1 MTPLH
6 IALGTSIAA
15 PFAAA
20 LVTGLLLLA
29 RRQWLGEPMVY
40 RTALAGLLLSLCG
53 NVAVLALFEPGA
65 ANGIDVSFGR
75 WISVGDYA
83 IPALL
88 YVDYL
93 AIVFALLGTLMTLL
107 VARFSQTYLHKE
119 AGYARFFVL
128 LGFFATGTQLVAFAG
143 ALDVL
148 FAGWETIGICS
159 ALFIGYFYERAEPV
173 RSAVRAF
180 ATYRICDAGFLV
192 AIVAVHE
199 LLGTTSISGLQ
210 NAGALAGTAVTM
222 IALMLLFAAF
232 GKSAQLPF
240 SSWLPR
246 AMEGPTPSSA
256 LFYGSVSIHVG
267 LYMLLRTAPVL
278 EAAPLARAVG
288 ITVGIATAIY
298 AAAIA
303 RTHTDAKGALAHA
316 TLAQT
321 GLILAEICLGFT
333 TLALVHLVCHALL
346 RSYQY
351 LKAPNTLAD
360 THVFGHPEHAHG
372 ERSTFA
378 RWFYAQALHRFRLD
392 DRMDA
397 LVSPVQWLAERLARW
412 DEAYRGSLTV
422 RVASA
427 ERTPGIRLTRQEA
440 RSTPDARLVR
450 EAAKGRE
457 TPAVSDSRGAQP

>member
-1 MTPLH
+1 MTDLLH
-6 IALGTSIAA
+6 VALGMSIASPLA
-15 PFAAA
+15 CTLLIA
-20 LVTGLLLLA
+20 LLLLT
-29 RRQWLGEPMVY
+29 RQRWLSEPAVY
-40 RTALAGLLLSLCG
+40 RICNTGLLLSLAG
-53 NVAVLALFEPGA
+53 SITVLVQHDFKQPAVE
-65 ANGIDVSFGR
+65 IDFGH
-75 WISVGDYA
+75 WISVGSYE

-88 YVDYL
+88 YVDSL
-93 AIVFALLGTLMTLL
+93 AMVFSLLGAILTLL

-128 LGFFATGTQLVAFAG
+128 LGIFAAGTQVVAFAG
-143 ALDVL
+143 ALDLL
-148 FAGWETIGICS
+148 FAGWEAIGVCS
-159 ALFIGYFYERAEPV
+159 ALFIGYFYEREEPV

-192 AIVAVHE
+192 AIVSIHE
-199 LLGTTSISGLQ
+199 LLGSTSISGLQ
-210 NAGALAGTAVTM
+210 GANALAGVTVTLIAV
-222 IALMLLFAAF
+222 MLLLAAF

-267 LYMLLRTAPVL
+267 LFMLLRVSPIL
-278 EAAPLARAVG
+278 EAAPLAQGLGIVVG
-288 ITVGIATAIY
+288 VFTAIY

-333 TLALVHLVCHALL
+333 TFALIHLVCHALL
-346 RSYQY
+346 RSWQY

-360 THVFGHPEHAHG
+360 AHVFGQHPVAPPG
-372 ERSTFA
+372 LFA
-378 RWFYAQALHRFRLD
+378 RVAPGPAHWLYAQALHRFRLD

-397 LVSPVQWLAERLARW
+397 LVSPVQRIAELLARW
-412 DEAYRGSLTV
+412 DESYRS
-422 RVASA
+422 
-427 ERTPGIRLTRQEA
+427 RLTLKQGDK
-440 RSTPDARLVR
+440 P
-450 EAAKGRE
+450 
-457 TPAVSDSRGAQP
+457 

>member
-1 MTPLH
+1 MTSLH
-6 IALGTSIAA
+6 LALGLAIAA
-15 PFAAA
+15 PFLCA

-29 RRQWLGEPMVY
+29 RGRWLSEPAVY
-40 RTALAGLLLSLCG
+40 RFCLSGLLVSLGGSLAAAYIHGFGTPAADLSYG
-53 NVAVLALFEPGA
+53 
-65 ANGIDVSFGR
+65 D
-75 WISVGDYA
+75 WIQVGDYE

-88 YVDYL
+88 YVDSL
-93 AIVFALLGTLMTLL
+93 ALVFSLLGALLTLL

-128 LGFFATGTQLVAFAG
+128 LGFFACGAQLVAFAG
-143 ALDVL
+143 ALDVF
-148 FAGWETIGICS
+148 FAGWEAIGICS
-159 ALFIGYFYERAEPV
+159 ALFIGYFYERDEPV

-199 LLGTTSISGLQ
+199 LLGTTSLSGLQ
-210 NAGALAGTAVTM
+210 GADALAGTTVTL

-267 LYMLLRTAPVL
+267 LYMLLRVSPVL
-278 EAAPLARAVG
+278 EAAPLARGVG
-288 ITVGIATAIY
+288 VVVGLATAIY

-333 TLALVHLVCHALL
+333 TFALIHLVCHALL

-360 THVFGHPEHAHG
+360 THVFGHREHRHA
-372 ERSTFA
+372 ERSGFA

-397 LVSPVQWLAERLARW
+397 LVSPVQWCAERLARW

-422 RVASA
+422 K
-427 ERTPGIRLTRQEA
+427 RQVPQQDA
-440 RSTPDARLVR
+440 PDAVLK
-450 EAAKGRE
+450 AQ
-457 TPAVSDSRGAQP
+457 GAQP

>member
-1 MTPLH
+1 MTDLLH
-6 IALGTSIAA
+6 VALGLSIAS
-15 PFAAA
+15 PFVSA
-20 LVTGLLLLA
+20 LLTGLLLLA
-29 RRQWLGEPMVY
+29 RQNWLSEPAAY
-40 RTALAGLLLSLCG
+40 RICLTGLLLSLVG
-53 NVAVLALFEPGA
+53 SITVLVQHDFAQPAVEF
-65 ANGIDVSFGR
+65 DFGH
-75 WISVGDYA
+75 WIRVGEYE

-88 YVDYL
+88 YVDRL
-93 AIVFALLGTLMTLL
+93 ALVFSLLGAILTLL

-128 LGFFATGTQLVAFAG
+128 LGIFAAGTQLVAFAG
-143 ALDVL
+143 ALDVF
-148 FAGWETIGICS
+148 FAGWEAIGVCS
-159 ALFIGYFYERAEPV
+159 ALFIGYFYEREEPV
-173 RSAVRAF
+173 RSSVRAF

-192 AIVAVHE
+192 AIVSVHE
-199 LLGTTSISGLQ
+199 LLGSTSISGLQ
-210 NAGALAGTAVTM
+210 GAGELAGVTVTL
-222 IALMLLFAAF
+222 IATMLLLAAF

-267 LYMLLRTAPVL
+267 LFMLLRVSPIL
-278 EAAPLARAVG
+278 EAAPLARMLGIVVG
-288 ITVGIATAIY
+288 VATAVY

-333 TLALVHLVCHALL
+333 TFALIHLVCHALL
-346 RSYQY
+346 RSWQF

-360 THVFGHPEHAHG
+360 SHMFGHHTEHSGLVARVAPG
-372 ERSTFA
+372 LA

-397 LVSPVQWLAERLARW
+397 LVSPVQRIAECFARW
-412 DEAYRGSLTV
+412 DESYRNSLTLKQPV
-422 RVASA
+422 
-427 ERTPGIRLTRQEA
+427 LQEEGDN
-440 RSTPDARLVR
+440 R
-450 EAAKGRE
+450 
-457 TPAVSDSRGAQP
+457 

>member
-1 MTPLH
+1 MPSVLH
-6 IALGTSIAA
+6 LSLGLSIAA
-15 PFAAA
+15 PFICS

-29 RRQWLGEPMVY
+29 RGQWLSEPAVY
-40 RTALAGLLLSLCG
+40 RACLAGLVLSLAG
-53 NVAVLALFEPGA
+53 SVLAVFAHGFGTPAVEL
-65 ANGIDVSFGR
+65 SFGN
-75 WISVGDYA
+75 WIHIGDYE

-88 YVDYL
+88 YVDSL
-93 AIVFALLGTLMTLL
+93 ALVFSLLGGIMTLL

-128 LGFFATGTQLVAFAG
+128 LGFFAAGTQLVSFAG
-143 ALDVL
+143 ALDVF
-148 FAGWETIGICS
+148 FAGWEIIGICS
-159 ALFIGYFYERAEPV
+159 ALFIGYFYEREEPV

-199 LLGTTSISGLQ
+199 LIGTTSISGLQ
-210 NAGALAGTAVTM
+210 GAEALAGGTVTL
-222 IALMLLFAAF
+222 IALMLLLAAF

-267 LYMLLRTAPVL
+267 LYLLLRTAPIL
-278 EAAPLARAVG
+278 EAAPIARAVG
-288 ITVGIATAIY
+288 ISVGILTAIY

-333 TLALVHLVCHALL
+333 TFALIHLVCHALL

-360 THVFGHPEHAHG
+360 THVFGHREHAHG
-372 ERSTFA
+372 APSGFY

-397 LVSPVQWLAERLARW
+397 LVSPVQWLGERLARL
-412 DEAYRGSLTV
+412 DDAYRGSLTV
-422 RVASA
+422 QQDQQAQVPQTRVIN
-427 ERTPGIRLTRQEA
+427 PQG
-440 RSTPDARLVR
+440 V
-450 EAAKGRE
+450 
-457 TPAVSDSRGAQP
+457 QP

>member
-15 PFAAA
+15 PFLCA
-20 LVTGLLLLA
+20 LVTGLLLIG
-29 RRQWLGEPMVY
+29 RRQWLSEPVVY
-40 RTALAGLLLSLCG
+40 RAAIVALVVSLFSNFAVFAFYEPAGASG
-53 NVAVLALFEPGA
+53 V
-65 ANGIDVSFGR
+65 DVSFGR
-75 WISVGDYA
+75 WISIGSYS

-88 YVDYL
+88 HVDMI
-93 AIVFALLGTLMTLL
+93 AIVFGLLSAVMTLL

-143 ALDVL
+143 ALDVF
-148 FAGWETIGICS
+148 FAGWEAVGICS
-159 ALFIGYFYERAEPV
+159 ALFIGYFYEREEPV
-173 RSAVRAF
+173 RSSVRAF

-199 LLGTTSISGLQ
+199 LLGTTSISGLK
-210 NAGALAGTAVTM
+210 NAEALGGATVTM
-222 IALMLLFAAF
+222 ISLMLLLAAF

-278 EAAPLARAVG
+278 DAAPIAQALG

-303 RTHTDAKGALAHA
+303 RTHTDAKGALGHA

-360 THVFGHPEHAHG
+360 THVFGHPVHAPVK
-372 ERSTFA
+372 RSA
-378 RWFYAQALHRFRLD
+378 LSRWLYAQALHRFRLD

-422 RVASA
+422 NVASA
-427 ERTPGIRLTRQEA
+427 ETTKDAAVQVPAQTVQEA
-440 RSTPDARLVR
+440 R
-450 EAAKGRE
+450 
-457 TPAVSDSRGAQP
+457 

>member
-1 MTPLH
+1 MISLQ
-6 IALGTSIAA
+6 IALGLAIAA
-15 PFAAA
+15 PFVCS
-20 LVTGLLLLA
+20 LVAGLLLLA
-29 RRQWLGEPMVY
+29 RQQWLSEPAVY
-40 RTALAGLLLSLCG
+40 RVCFTGLLLSLG
-53 NVAVLALFEPGA
+53 GGVAAVFINGFGGAPVEP
-65 ANGIDVSFGR
+65 SFGH
-75 WISVGDYA
+75 WISVGDYE

-88 YVDYL
+88 YVDNL
-93 AIVFALLGTLMTLL
+93 ALVFSLLGAIMTLL

-128 LGFFATGTQLVAFAG
+128 LGFFAAGTQLVAFAG
-143 ALDVL
+143 ALDVF
-148 FAGWETIGICS
+148 FAGWEVIGICS
-159 ALFIGYFYERAEPV
+159 ALFIGYFYEREEPV

-192 AIVAVHE
+192 AIVSVHE
-199 LLGTTSISGLQ
+199 LLGTTSITGLQ
-210 NAGALAGTAVTM
+210 DADALAGTTVTL

-267 LYMLLRTAPVL
+267 LYMLLRTAPIL

-288 ITVGIATAIY
+288 IGVGIATAVY

-321 GLILAEICLGFT
+321 GLILAEVCLGFT
-333 TLALVHLVCHALL
+333 TFALIHLVCHALL

-360 THVFGHPEHAHG
+360 THVFGHHVHPHAA
-372 ERSTFA
+372 RSTAFG

-397 LVSPVQWLAERLARW
+397 LISPVQWLAERFARW
-412 DEAYRGSLTV
+412 DEAYRGSLTL
-422 RVASA
+422 RHDLPQQDDKSSA
-427 ERTPGIRLTRQEA
+427 LQT
-440 RSTPDARLVR
+440 
-450 EAAKGRE
+450 
-457 TPAVSDSRGAQP
+457 RGAQP

>member
-1 MTPLH
+1 MTSLH

-15 PFAAA
+15 PFVCA
-20 LVTGLLLLA
+20 LVIGLLLLA
-29 RRQWLGEPMVY
+29 RKQWLSEPAAY
-40 RTALAGLLLSLCG
+40 RTVLAGLLLSFCG
-53 NVAVLALFEPGA
+53 NVAVFALYGPAG
-65 ANGIDVSFGR
+65 ANGVDVSFGR
-75 WISVGDYA
+75 WISVGSYS

-88 YVDYL
+88 HVDTI
-93 AIVFALLGTLMTLL
+93 AIVFALLGALMTLL

-143 ALDVL
+143 ALDVF
-148 FAGWETIGICS
+148 FAGWEAIGICS
-159 ALFIGYFYERAEPV
+159 ALFIGYFYEREEPV
-173 RSAVRAF
+173 RSSVRAF

-199 LLGTTSISGLQ
+199 LLGTTSISGLK
-210 NAGALAGTAVTM
+210 NADALAGTTVTM
-222 IALMLLFAAF
+222 IALMLLLAAF

-267 LYMLLRTAPVL
+267 LYMLLRTAPIL
-278 EAAPLARAVG
+278 EAAPVAQAVG

-303 RTHTDAKGALAHA
+303 RTHTDAKGALGHA

-360 THVFGHPEHAHG
+360 THVFGHPVHAH
-372 ERSTFA
+372 EKRSA
-378 RWFYAQALHRFRLD
+378 LGRWFYAQALHRFRLD

-412 DEAYRGSLTV
+412 DEAYRRSLTV
-422 RVASA
+422 NV
-427 ERTPGIRLTRQEA
+427 
-440 RSTPDARLVR
+440 
-450 EAAKGRE
+450 E
-457 TPAVSDSRGAQP
+457 TPPADTALKPAQKVQGVRP

>member
-15 PFAAA
+15 PFACA

-29 RRQWLGEPMVY
+29 RRQWLSEPAVY
-40 RTALAGLLLSLCG
+40 RMGLAGLLLSLCG
-53 NVAVLALFEPGA
+53 NVAVFALFEPGA
-65 ANGIDVSFGR
+65 ATGLDVSFGS
-75 WISVGDYA
+75 WISVGDYS

-88 YVDYL
+88 YVDHL
-93 AIVFALLGTLMTLL
+93 AIVFALLGALMTLL

-143 ALDVL
+143 ALDVF
-148 FAGWETIGICS
+148 FAGWEAIGICS
-159 ALFIGYFYERAEPV
+159 ALFIGYFYEREEPV

-210 NAGALAGTAVTM
+210 GAGALAGTTVTL
-222 IALMLLFAAF
+222 IALMLLLAAF

-278 EAAPLARAVG
+278 EAAPVARAVG

-360 THVFGHPEHAHG
+360 THVFGHPVHAHVK
-372 ERSTFA
+372 RSAFS

-397 LVSPVQWLAERLARW
+397 LVSPVQWLAERIARW
-412 DEAYRGSLTV
+412 DEAYRSALTV
-422 RVASA
+422 GALANTQATDLAPKPAELPVAGRV
-427 ERTPGIRLTRQEA
+427 
-440 RSTPDARLVR
+440 
-450 EAAKGRE
+450 
-457 TPAVSDSRGAQP
+457 QP

>member
-1 MTPLH
+1 MTLLQF
-6 IALGTSIAA
+6 ALALSIAA
-15 PFAAA
+15 PFVCS
-20 LVTGLLLLA
+20 LISGLLLIG
-29 RRQWLGEPMVY
+29 RRQWLSEPAVY
-40 RTALAGLLLSLCG
+40 RACLVGLLLSLG
-53 NVAVLALFEPGA
+53 GSIAAVVIHG
-65 ANGIDVSFGR
+65 FGTPAVELEYGD
-75 WISVGDYA
+75 WIAVGDYE

-88 YVDYL
+88 YVDGL
-93 AIVFALLGTLMTLL
+93 ALVFSLLGAIMTLL

-128 LGFFATGTQLVAFAG
+128 LGFFAAGAQLVAFAG
-143 ALDVL
+143 ALDVF
-148 FAGWETIGICS
+148 FAGWEAIGICS
-159 ALFIGYFYERAEPV
+159 ALFIGYFYEREEPV

-180 ATYRICDAGFLV
+180 TTYRICDAGFLV

-199 LLGTTSISGLQ
+199 LLGTTRLSALD
-210 NAGALAGTAVTM
+210 NADALAGTTVTM

-267 LYMLLRTAPVL
+267 LYMLLRVAPVL
-278 EAAPLARAVG
+278 EAAPVAQAVG
-288 ITVGIATAIY
+288 IVVGVATAIY

-333 TLALVHLVCHALL
+333 TFALIHLVCHALL

-360 THVFGHPEHAHG
+360 THVFGHPDHAHAAP
-372 ERSTFA
+372 RSAFS

-397 LVSPVQWLAERLARW
+397 LVSPVQWLAEVLARG
-412 DEAYRGSLTV
+412 DEAYRSSMTL
-422 RVASA
+422 
-427 ERTPGIRLTRQEA
+427 RQEA
-440 RSTPDARLVR
+440 PRPETQNPLVNPQGVR
-450 EAAKGRE
+450 
-457 TPAVSDSRGAQP
+457 Q